1 MGVRQLTN
9 EQTNPAAYTAL
20 FANLAHAYGYA
31 FVSAPA
37 TDLVTVQT
45 SPIAFDPSQKVYPQY
60 LSMGFPAFSVNSPA
74 GVSDIQAQGLSQRQ
88 ERIGGGTRAY
98 PQSPLQVRCCC
109 GLGGTVGVPAAVRS
123 P

>member
-1 MGVRQLTN
+1 M
-9 EQTNPAAYTAL
+9 TAVL
-20 FANLAHAYGYA
+20 YGYA

-45 SPIAFDPSQKVYPQY
+45 SPIAFDPSPAEVY
-60 LSMGFPAFSVNSPA
+60 
-74 GVSDIQAQGLSQRQ
+74 DIQAQGSELRASPAVVPRPGNS
-88 ERIGGGTRAY
+88 EVRGTRTY